1 MKTKFGFDGLTA
13 SGFDGLTTG
22 AFGEL
27 RVDGRI
33 KRKIEKTKI
42 IGEFMEWENVST
54 KKKYD

>member
-1 MKTKFGFDGLTA
+1 MKTKF
-13 SGFDGLTTG
+13 GFDGLTTG

-27 RVDGRI
+27 RADGRI